1 MSEIV
6 SHPEP
11 NARTDELIEFL
22 SLRMYP
28 EKLTMAAQSE
38 IVSGA
43 RKDEAL
49 AYLQSVLEYEE
60 ELRALNS
67 EALLA
72 LIADEHD
79 KDRQAE
85 MEQAAKLESERF
97 FNKPTAR
104 AYYRSWVERN
114 HWTLDEAT
122 ALILGK
128 DPKVVNWD
136 SIDPI
141 VHKSAFARRYES
153 LRRQFLRARFDGMLF
168 EPLVPA
174 DFLRYAKSIGF
185 ALPIELDRLLQSD
198 DEQRARSQQ
207 RALDEIQLAKLRKAI
222 EEAAAP
228 REMDFAP
235 PVETDYSAVAT
246 DEERAEEDDM
256 ALAAEP
262 AEEEELADSESDE
275 TPAADPAEDM
285 ADAEFVA
292 ADDDEAEA
300 ESDIGTEAAT
310 ADLSIEAQAADIA
323 KEISAMIGEEPTA
336 GFSDEADD
344 SGRAE
349 AAISI
354 DELAAELE
362 ADLGD
367 SESEAPEHHE
377 PADEAELVAGV
388 AEESLEPATDSSAE
402 REPLSEPEF
411 EQGNEAA
418 IVAEPDIQADTD
430 LQSEPDMQAEP
441 DLQAEPAVEDE
452 PEAEPV
458 GGIED
463 TAAMANA
470 FVPARPATIADIA
483 EELIRHT
490 RTLTSPNGAV
500 NGAQARPVTDLYR
513 DDPEEFEADGEEPA
527 DDLERMPANERETLL
542 RIFLAMAV
550 GRYGY
555 EPDSKR
561 NSTVTDIVRD
571 HEKIGLSVSATTVR
585 KWLREASKMMPAD
598 EG

>member
-235 PVETDYSAVAT
+235 PAEPDYSTVAT
-246 DEERAEEDDM
+246 EEERAEEDDM
-256 ALAAEP
+256 ALP
-262 AEEEELADSESDE
+262 AEAAEEELADSESVE
-275 TPAADPAEDM
+275 TPATDPVDDM
-285 ADAEFVA
+285 ADAEFGA
-292 ADDDEAEA
+292 ADDDDAEA
-300 ESDIGTEAAT
+300 ESDIGTEAGPVE
-310 ADLSIEAQAADIA
+310 LSIEAQAADIA
-323 KEISAMIGEEPTA
+323 REISAMIGEEPTA
-336 GFSDEADD
+336 GFSEEAED
-344 SGRAE
+344 SDRAE

-362 ADLGD
+362 ADL
-367 SESEAPEHHE
+367 SESEPEAPEHHE
-377 PADEAELVAGV
+377 PADEPERAADA
-388 AEESLEPATDSSAE
+388 AEESHEEDTDSAGE
-402 REPLSEPEF
+402 HELLSEPEF
-411 EQGNEAA
+411 EQGDEVA
-418 IVAEPDIQADTD
+418 ITAGPDLQADSD
-430 LQSEPDMQAEP
+430 LQSEPDLQVEP
-441 DLQAEPAVEDE
+441 EVDDE
-452 PEAEPV
+452 PETEPED
-458 GGIED
+458 GIED
-463 TAAMANA
+463 TAAIANA

-513 DDPEEFEADGEEPA
+513 DDPEEFEMDGEETA
-527 DDLERMPANERETLL
+527 DDLEQMPANERETLL

-585 KWLREASKMMPAD
+585 KWLREASTMMPTD
-598 EG
+598 ES

>member
-141 VHKSAFARRYES
+141 VHKSGFARRYES

-207 RALDEIQLAKLRKAI
+207 RAVDEIQLAKLRKAI

-235 PVETDYSAVAT
+235 PAEPDYSTVAT
-246 DEERAEEDDM
+246 EEERAEEDDM
-256 ALAAEP
+256 ALP
-262 AEEEELADSESDE
+262 AEAAEEELADSESVE
-275 TPAADPAEDM
+275 TPATDPVDDM
-285 ADAEFVA
+285 ADAEFGA
-292 ADDDEAEA
+292 ADDDDAEA
-300 ESDIGTEAAT
+300 ESDIGTEAGPVE
-310 ADLSIEAQAADIA
+310 LSIEAQAADIA
-323 KEISAMIGEEPTA
+323 REISAMIGEEPTA
-336 GFSDEADD
+336 GFSEEAED
-344 SGRAE
+344 SDRAE

-362 ADLGD
+362 ADL
-367 SESEAPEHHE
+367 SESEPEAPEHHE
-377 PADEAELVAGV
+377 PVDEPERAADA
-388 AEESLEPATDSSAE
+388 AEESHEEDTDSAGE
-402 REPLSEPEF
+402 HELLSEPEF
-411 EQGNEAA
+411 EQGDEVA
-418 IVAEPDIQADTD
+418 ITAGPDLQADSD
-430 LQSEPDMQAEP
+430 LQSEPDLQVEP
-441 DLQAEPAVEDE
+441 EVDDE
-452 PEAEPV
+452 PETEPED
-458 GGIED
+458 GIED
-463 TAAMANA
+463 TAAIANA

-513 DDPEEFEADGEEPA
+513 DDPEEFEMDGEETA
-527 DDLERMPANERETLL
+527 DDLEQMPANERETLL

-585 KWLREASKMMPAD
+585 KWLREASTMMPTD
-598 EG
+598 ES

>member
-1 MSEIV
+1 
-6 SHPEP
+6 
-11 NARTDELIEFL
+11 
-22 SLRMYP
+22 
-28 EKLTMAAQSE
+28 MAAQSE

-222 EEAAAP
+222 EEAATP
-228 REMDFAP
+228 REMEFAP
-235 PVETDYSAVAT
+235 PAETDYSAVAT
-246 DEERAEEDDM
+246 DEERAEEADM
-256 ALAAEP
+256 ALPAEA

-275 TPAADPAEDM
+275 TPAADPAKDM
-285 ADAEFVA
+285 ADTEFGA
-292 ADDDEAEA
+292 ADDDDGEAKSDISAEA
-300 ESDIGTEAAT
+300 GTT
-310 ADLSIEAQAADIA
+310 DLSIEAQAADIA
-323 KEISAMIGEEPTA
+323 REISAMIGEEPTA

-344 SGRAE
+344 SDRAE
-349 AAISI
+349 VAISI

-362 ADLGD
+362 ADL
-367 SESEAPEHHE
+367 SESEPEAPEHDE
-377 PADEAELVAGV
+377 PADEAERVAGV
-388 AEESLEPATDSSAE
+388 VEERLEQAADSSAE
-402 REPLSEPEF
+402 HEPLSEPEF
-411 EQGNEAA
+411 EQGNEAV
-418 IVAEPDIQADTD
+418 IVAEPDFQA
-430 LQSEPDMQAEP
+430 EPDLPAEP

-452 PEAEPV
+452 PEAEPA

-463 TAAMANA
+463 TAAIADT

-490 RTLTSPNGAV
+490 RTLTTPNGAV
-500 NGAQARPVTDLYR
+500 NGAQARPVTDFYR
-513 DDPEEFEADGEEPA
+513 DDPEEFEADGEETA

-598 EG
+598 ES